1 MRQRLPLVL
10 SITALAV
17 AVLGTGAVQ
26 SVAQTVV
33 DYARNADRVDGI
45 HAARTPRANR
55 LLALDADARFPRSV
69 FPRRALGS
77 GFAAGPVAVATAM
90 AELTGVDLQTGHY
103 VIVGK
108 AWFRND
114 GRSAA
119 VVQCRLRAG
128 TDYDET
134 NLRIQPGGEAN
145 ARSLAA
151 SFVLA
156 HRFTTSGR
164 ASLRCR
170 DFGGRVRAF
179 HVRVVALDAG
189 A

>member
-1 MRQRLPLVL
+1 VRQRLPIVL
-10 SITALAV
+10 SITALVV
-17 AVLGTGAVQ
+17 ALLGTGAVQ
-26 SVAQTVV
+26 GVAQTVV
-33 DYARNADRVDGI
+33 DYARNSDRVDGI

-55 LLALDADARFPRSV
+55 LLALDANARFPRSV
-69 FPRRALGS
+69 FPRRAPGS
-77 GFAAGPVAVATAM
+77 GFAAGPVSVATGM
-90 AELTGVDLQTGHY
+90 SELAGVDLQTGHY
-103 VIVGK
+103 VIVAK

-114 GRSAA
+114 GTSAA

-128 TDYDET
+128 TEYDET
-134 NLRIQPGGEAN
+134 NLRIQPGGSAN

-151 SFVLA
+151 PFALV

-170 DFGGRVRAF
+170 DFGGRVQAF
-179 HVRVVALDAG
+179 DARVVALDAG